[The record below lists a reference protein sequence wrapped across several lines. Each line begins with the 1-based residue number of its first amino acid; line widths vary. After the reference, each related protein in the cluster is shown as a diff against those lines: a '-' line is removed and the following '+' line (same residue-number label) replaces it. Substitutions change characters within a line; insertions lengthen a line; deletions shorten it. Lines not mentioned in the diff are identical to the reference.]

1 MKTTISHI
9 ENKIYN
15 IRGVQVMLDSD
26 LAEMYETELRVLNQ
40 AVKRNSE
47 RFPGNFCFQLT
58 TDEWHFLRS
67 QIVILENGGKGKH
80 KKYMPFVF
88 TEQGVAMLSG
98 ILRSEIAIRVSIQ
111 IIQAFV
117 AMRRTM
123 GQLHGVIQR

>member
-47 RFPGNFCFQLT
+47 RSPGNFCFQLT

-67 QIVILENGGKGKH
+67 QIVILENGGKGKQ
-80 KKYMPFVF
+80 KNTCLLCLPN
-88 TEQGVAMLSG
+88 
-98 ILRSEIAIRVSIQ
+98 RVLLC
-111 IIQAFV
+111 FPEY
-117 AMRRTM
+117 
-123 GQLHGVIQR
+123 